1 MRRRC
6 RKPLRPRA
14 QHRVAGARP
23 HGPEVS
29 GLPSR
34 SELIVATTIVV
45 VTILFIVGIA
55 RLLVMV
61 GEILLIVLIAAI
73 LATGLTPV
81 VDSLENR
88 AWTKREWRLPRTGAI
103 ILVYI
108 GLLAV
113 LAVVASILITP
124 LVTESRE
131 VLERGPELYASLRA
145 TLVSLQ
151 LRYTWLPDL
160 TAILD
165 RLPQEISRLGSYVG
179 TATGVAFRV
188 FGGVVSMITVLIL
201 SFYMLLEGPAI
212 KEGFLALFPRKH
224 HAQIET
230 VLQHIG
236 QKFGGWL
243 RGQLYLGLII
253 GLAAGLGTWALGLPY
268 PFLLGVA
275 AGITELI
282 PLIGPVLGAIP
293 AVLVALFGPTWRLL
307 AVIAFFTFI
316 QQAEGNFLVPRV
328 MKQSVGLSSLLTLV
342 AIMIG
347 ANLMGIIG
355 ALLAVPIAAAL
366 QVIVGE
372 VVQTF
377 IPPR

>member
-1 MRRRC
+1 M
-6 RKPLRPRA
+6 
-14 QHRVAGARP
+14 
-23 HGPEVS
+23 
-29 GLPSR
+29 
-34 SELIVATTIVV
+34 IVTTTVV
-45 VTILFIVGIA
+45 ILTILVVLSIA
-55 RLLVMV
+55 RVIVMV
-61 GEILLIVLIAAI
+61 GEILLLVLIAAI
-73 LATGLTPV
+73 LSTGLSPV
-81 VDSLENR
+81 VEAFER
-88 AWTKREWRLPRTGAI
+88 RTWTRRRWRVPRTGAI
-103 ILVYI
+103 ILVYV
-108 GLLAV
+108 GLLIV
-113 LAVVASILITP
+113 LSLIGSILITP

-131 VLERGPELYASLRA
+131 VLERAPELYRTLRE

-151 LRYTWLPDL
+151 QRYAWLPDL

-165 RLPQEISRLGSYVG
+165 RLPQEVSRLGSYVG

-188 FGGVVSMITVLIL
+188 FGGVVSIVTVLIL

-212 KEGFLALFPRKH
+212 KEGFMDLFPRRH
-224 HAQIET
+224 HRQVET
-230 VLQHIG
+230 VLQHVG

-243 RGQLYLGLII
+243 RGQLFLGLII
-253 GLAAGLGTWALGLPY
+253 GLLAGLGTWALGLPY

-275 AGITELI
+275 AGVTELV

-307 AVIAFFTFI
+307 AVIVFFTFI

-328 MKQSVGLSSLLTLV
+328 MKQAVGLSPLLTLV

-366 QVIVGE
+366 QVIGGE
-372 VVQTF
+372 IVRTF
-377 IPPR
+377 KPSG

>member
-1 MRRRC
+1 MSR
-6 RKPLRPRA
+6 
-14 QHRVAGARP
+14 
-23 HGPEVS
+23 
-29 GLPSR
+29 LPSR

-45 VTILFIVGIA
+45 LTILFLLGIA
-55 RLLVMV
+55 RVIVMV
-61 GEILLIVLIAAI
+61 GEILLLVLVAAI
-73 LATGLTPV
+73 LATGLTPI

-88 AWTKREWRLPRTGAI
+88 AWTKRRWRLPRTGAI

-113 LAVVASILITP
+113 LGLIASILITP

-131 VLERGPELYASLRA
+131 VLDRGPELYASLRA
-145 TLVSLQ
+145 RLVSLQ

-212 KEGFLALFPRKH
+212 KEGFLDLFPRRH
-224 HAQIET
+224 HRQLET
-230 VLQHIG
+230 VLQHVG

-307 AVIAFFTFI
+307 AVIVYFTFI

-347 ANLMGIIG
+347 TNLMGIIG

-372 VVQTF
+372 IVRTF
-377 IPPR
+377 KPPG